1 MSQPRILFLISEDWY
16 FWSHRAHVARAA
28 QAAGYEVLV
37 ATRVS
42 SFGERIEAA
51 GFRLLPITVSRGAGN
66 PFRELGTLR
75 ELVRLYRQHQPD
87 IVHHVA
93 VKNIFLGTLAARL
106 ARVPSVVNA
115 FAGFGH
121 LFTANGMK
129 TRVMRGLLR
138 TILRVTLNVPH
149 MRVIVQN
156 VEDGDELVHARIV
169 QPEQVL
175 LIRGAGVCTT
185 TFKPQVPSADP
196 PVVLL
201 AARMLWS
208 KGVGQFVEAARRLR
222 SRGHNARFVLAG
234 RVDEAN
240 PNHVPR
246 AQLIKWRQEHDVEWL
261 DHQDDMPQVLA
272 AANIVCLPTFYGE
285 GLPRVLLEAAA
296 CAKPLVTTD
305 MRGCHDI
312 CRDGVNGFLI
322 PPRDVG
328 ALAESLEKL
337 LVNPALQRQM
347 GDAGRAIVLRD
358 FSDEQ
363 VVSQTLGIYQS
374 LLSDDKEANLPH
386 RRAA

>member
-1 MSQPRILFLISEDWY
+1 MSQPRILFLVSEDWY

-42 SFGERIEAA
+42 SCGERIEAA

-75 ELVRLYRQHQPD
+75 ELVRLYRQHKPD

-106 ARVPSVVNA
+106 ARVPAVVNA
-115 FAGFGH
+115 FAGLGH
-121 LFTANGMK
+121 LFTADGLK
-129 TRVMRGLLR
+129 TRVMRGVLR
-138 TILRVTLNVPH
+138 TILRWTLNVPR

-156 VEDGDELVHARIV
+156 AEDGDELVQARIV
-169 QPEQVL
+169 RPEQVL

-185 TFKPQVPSADP
+185 AFAPQAPAAGP

-222 SRGHNARFVLAG
+222 ARGHNARFVLTG

-246 AQLIKWRQEHDVEWL
+246 AQLLQWRQENDVEWW

-272 AANIVCLPTFYGE
+272 TASIVCLPTFYGE

-322 PPRDVG
+322 PPRDVD
-328 ALAESLEKL
+328 ALTGSLEKL
-337 LVNPALQRQM
+337 LVNPDLQRQL
-347 GDAGRAIVLRD
+347 GDAGRAMVLRE
-358 FSDEQ
+358 FSDDQ
-363 VVSQTLGIYQS
+363 VVNQTLGIYQS
-374 LLSDDKEANLPH
+374 LLNDGGEAEVLLS
-386 RRAA
+386 RAA

>member
-1 MSQPRILFLISEDWY
+1 M
-16 FWSHRAHVARAA
+16 
-28 QAAGYEVLV
+28 
-37 ATRVS
+37 
-42 SFGERIEAA
+42 
-51 GFRLLPITVSRGAGN
+51 
-66 PFRELGTLR
+66 
-75 ELVRLYRQHQPD
+75 
-87 IVHHVA
+87 
-93 VKNIFLGTLAARL
+93 
-106 ARVPSVVNA
+106 
-115 FAGFGH
+115 
-121 LFTANGMK
+121 
-129 TRVMRGLLR
+129 
-138 TILRVTLNVPH
+138 
-149 MRVIVQN
+149 
-156 VEDGDELVHARIV
+156 
-169 QPEQVL
+169 
-175 LIRGAGVCTT
+175 
-185 TFKPQVPSADP
+185 
-196 PVVLL
+196 
-201 AARMLWS
+201 
-208 KGVGQFVEAARRLR
+208 
-222 SRGHNARFVLAG
+222 
-234 RVDEAN
+234 
-240 PNHVPR
+240 PR